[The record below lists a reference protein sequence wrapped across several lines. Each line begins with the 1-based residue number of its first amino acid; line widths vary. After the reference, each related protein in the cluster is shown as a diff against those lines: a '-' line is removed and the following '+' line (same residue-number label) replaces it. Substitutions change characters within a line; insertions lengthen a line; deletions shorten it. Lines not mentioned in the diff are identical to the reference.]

1 MRRPARRSANCSLSD
16 VLPPLRDGLKALALC
31 ATLGVAG
38 CGSAAPDADPGRW
51 VRVVRDANYTVAI
64 DTGRVS
70 RHWDRSWQVWYR
82 TDHAVPRLHKGK
94 EFNREIVQS
103 RVNCDNLTFKVLSVD
118 MSMNGGPP
126 ISVQRADNKDLED
139 QPWRRVE
146 RGTVEEVAARA
157 ACHFAAQR
165 IRAGS
170 PRRSTDR

>member
-1 MRRPARRSANCSLSD
+1 MRPLAGANAICSLWD
-16 VLPPLRDGLKALALC
+16 LLLPLRNGLGVLALC
-31 ATLGVAG
+31 ASFGAAG
-38 CGSAAPDADPGRW
+38 CGSATQDTEPVRW
-51 VRVVRDANYTVAI
+51 VRVVRDANHTVAI

-82 TDHAVPRLHKGK
+82 TEHAIPRLHKGK

-103 RVNCDNLTFKVLSVD
+103 RVNCDSFTFKVVSVD
-118 MSMNGGPP
+118 MSMNDGPP
-126 ISVQRADNKDLED
+126 ISVQRANFKDLED

-146 RGTVEEVAARA
+146 RGTVEEIAAQA

-170 PRRSTDR
+170 PRRSRDQ